1 MAFGSN
7 RSSSSHTSP
16 SQSNL
21 NGGSAAAAAARDS
34 ASYGNGNGAAAA
46 GNGNGA
52 QPSSSYVQYL
62 ADGGIAPKP
71 QRRAGKDWLPYQGE
85 RQLIISI
92 DLGACVG
99 GAKWVNRERGLRRR
113 AANAQRT
120 RRTSALRAATAHPAP
135 LLMHTAHLAGTTYS
149 GASYCILE
157 PGKKPR
163 IEDCRAYPGQASGLC
178 E

>member
-1 MAFGSN
+1 MSGYGRNSVSTLDLPSNGSG
-7 RSSSSHTSP
+7 
-16 SQSNL
+16 SQ
-21 NGGSAAAAAARDS
+21 NGH
-34 ASYGNGNGAAAA
+34 NGA
-46 GNGNGA
+46 
-52 QPSSSYVQYL
+52 SVSYNQYL
-62 ADGGIAPKP
+62 ADGSLAPKP

-92 DLGACVG
+92 DLG
-99 GAKWVNRERGLRRR
+99 E
-113 AANAQRT
+113 
-120 RRTSALRAATAHPAP
+120 LRAGQNARGAP
-135 LLMHTAHLAGTTYS
+135 RACADTLSSGTTYS